1 MMKFA
6 DTKPQ
11 RISGDAALKL
21 LELECETVCIN
32 DTILFD
38 KEICNYRVQRMS
50 LMKHGQRL
58 SAHKEP
64 REDSE
69 LVHGQCSTSGAAPG
83 PQSTARSTG
92 ERQICGGGLGR

>member
-50 LMKHGQRL
+50 FFNETWAKTFCPQGTERRL
-58 SAHKEP
+58 
-64 REDSE
+64 
-69 LVHGQCSTSGAAPG
+69 
-83 PQSTARSTG
+83 
-92 ERQICGGGLGR
+92 